1 MKRNDSL
8 MAMIKEITEQEEL
21 RKAYFPEGY
30 KEVPILIPKNFL
42 RWSPISNKLKWL
54 QKSMRELAMEL
65 KKEQSRDD

>member
-1 MKRNDSL
+1 
-8 MAMIKEITEQEEL
+8 
-21 RKAYFPEGY
+21 EGY